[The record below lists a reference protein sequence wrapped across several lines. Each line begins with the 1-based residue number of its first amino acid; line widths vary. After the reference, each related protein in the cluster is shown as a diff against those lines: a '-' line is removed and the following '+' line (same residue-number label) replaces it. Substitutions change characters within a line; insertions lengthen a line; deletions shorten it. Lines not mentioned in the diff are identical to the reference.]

1 MGREPHCATVGDDY
15 GYVFSHSPS
24 KDDLVDSQWFH
35 RKAEGFSPETD
46 GAPSGD
52 DQDDPVAQHC
62 FLRDNFAE
70 LEFDDPPRLRADI
83 DGENPLIGEHR
94 AYLAL
99 SPMP

>member
-15 GYVFSHSPS
+15 GYVFSHSLG
-24 KDDLVDSQWFH
+24 KDDLLDSQRFH
-35 RKAEGFSPETD
+35 RQTEGLPPEAD
-46 GAPSGD
+46 GASAGD
-52 DQDDPVAQHC
+52 DKDDPVAQQC
-62 FLRDNFAE
+62 FLRDDFAE

-83 DGENPLIGEHR
+83 DGENPLIGEHY